1 MLSCLVYIASHPSPF
16 FPFPNLPAV
25 SPPHYPPKSFPLN
38 LFADPHPLTPVASIF
53 YKNIAGRGA
62 STLQSPSLVS
72 YPRSANFFICH
83 TSKKSLPKSNHCHT
97 SKIAVCNPCICHTSE
112 PRGARPRTKLF
123 APHSRRFPYPL
134 SFHILPHSFALSK
147 SSTLLFSI
155 DSELF
160 AKNTRGGGTPC
171 RFGKLLENRPNP
183 MDRILVSLDRTHAPP
198 PDSYRSD
205 FIALPAA
212 PGGRGRMALRP
223 CISPSHPPRAH
234 ARSHP

>member
-112 PRGARPRTKLF
+112 PPGGSPPNQTLRSPLPPIPLSPFFSHSSTLFCTQQKLNSFVFNRFRTLCEKHPGWGYPLPVWQT
-123 APHSRRFPYPL
+123 AGESPEPHGPHSR
-134 SFHILPHSFALSK
+134 I
-147 SSTLLFSI
+147 
-155 DSELF
+155 
-160 AKNTRGGGTPC
+160 
-171 RFGKLLENRPNP
+171 FG
-183 MDRILVSLDRTHAPP
+183 
-198 PDSYRSD
+198 
-205 FIALPAA
+205 
-212 PGGRGRMALRP
+212 
-223 CISPSHPPRAH
+223 
-234 ARSHP
+234 